1 MRGDLRLGQQL
12 PSVRTLAAMYGVSLP
27 TMSAAIH
34 VLAGLGMV
42 RSAHGV
48 GTFVTAP
55 GHDASLLN
63 YAWRAASLGELAIVR
78 STIDERAAI
87 TLAARVAERPGER
100 VPRAVA
106 ALHFMAIE
114 RSGRRHD
121 PVQYF
126 VEADVNFHRTVLE
139 GLRGIEV
146 GPALYGRVA
155 QRLRTVLESA
165 AAQTAETAEDDRLDT
180 AHHRLATAVMDG
192 DVRSAVRTSRFI
204 ARAERRAVE
213 AALG

>member
-12 PSVRTLAAMYGVSLP
+12 PSVRTLAGMYGVSLP
-27 TMSAAIH
+27 TMGAAIQ
-34 VLAGLGMV
+34 VLAALGMV
-42 RSAHGV
+42 RSTHGV

-55 GHDASLLN
+55 GHDATLVN

-87 TLAARVAERPGER
+87 TLAARVAERPEDR
-100 VPRAVA
+100 VPRAA
-106 ALHFMAIE
+106 GMLHFLAIE

-121 PVQYF
+121 PVRYL

-139 GLRGIEV
+139 GLRGIEL
-146 GPALYGRVA
+146 GPAMYGRIA
-155 QRLRTVLESA
+155 QRLRPVLELA
-165 AAQTAETAEDDRLDT
+165 AETAETAEDDRLDT
-180 AHHRLATAVMDG
+180 AHHRLATAVIDG
-192 DVRSAVRTSRFI
+192 DVRSAVRTSRLI